1 MVNQAIAADPNQL
14 DYKLKLLEVYH
25 ASGNKM
31 AFATSAK
38 ELRDATGGRGEL
50 WERATAMWQALS
62 PDQPLLSDEPAAA
75 YVDVEESEYIDI
87 GVAGKPRGT
96 GGTVAAANT
105 PTAEP
110 SAMADFDL
118 GIGKWLDAAP
128 AGTGTDGS
136 AGAAASNA
144 EIIDVTSPSV
154 QDTEATEF
162 IDITAPEGGTESV
175 DDTVRVAKLTED
187 FSDEITRPTSPVVVD
202 ITSLGETGPEGTH
215 ELPGERTLSSWLAEP
230 PAKIDASKRSPMDDA
245 LANFD
250 PRIATADGDDGIE
263 FDLSDF
269 PFEKIEEVKPAI
281 SGETNLTLDAEPSA
295 PPEKDA
301 DPLDIMDLSAEFG
314 LSPEDTSDLY
324 KAINKTEAEQSGIE
338 DEADTTGDVDV
349 KLNLAKAYI
358 ELGDAE
364 GARSILEE
372 VVQHG
377 AEEQRQEATQLLQQL
392 G

>member
-1 MVNQAIAADPNQL
+1 M
-14 DYKLKLLEVYH
+14 
-25 ASGNKM
+25 
-31 AFATSAK
+31 
-38 ELRDATGGRGEL
+38 
-50 WERATAMWQALS
+50 
-62 PDQPLLSDEPAAA
+62 
-75 YVDVEESEYIDI
+75 
-87 GVAGKPRGT
+87 
-96 GGTVAAANT
+96 
-105 PTAEP
+105 
-110 SAMADFDL
+110 
-118 GIGKWLDAAP
+118 
-128 AGTGTDGS
+128 
-136 AGAAASNA
+136 
-144 EIIDVTSPSV
+144 
-154 QDTEATEF
+154 
-162 IDITAPEGGTESV
+162 
-175 DDTVRVAKLTED
+175 
-187 FSDEITRPTSPVVVD
+187 TRPMSPVVVD
-202 ITSLGETGPEGTH
+202 ITSPGETGPEATH
-215 ELPGERTLSSWLAEP
+215 ELPGERTLSSWLTEP
-230 PAKIDASKRSPMDDA
+230 PAKIDAPKRSPMDDT

-250 PRIATADGDDGIE
+250 TRIATVDGDDGIE

-269 PFEKIEEVKPAI
+269 PFEKIEEVKPVI
-281 SGETNLTLDAEPSA
+281 SGDANLTLEAEPSA

-324 KAINKTEAEQSGIE
+324 KAINKAEAEQSGIE

>member
-1 MVNQAIAADPNQL
+1 YERFEEAERLVNQAIAADPDQP

-25 ASGNKM
+25 ASGNKA

-38 ELRDATGGRGEL
+38 ELRDATGGQGSL

-62 PDQPLLSDEPAAA
+62 PDQPLLADEPAAA
-75 YVDVEESEYIDI
+75 SVDVEESEFMDI
-87 GVAGKPRGT
+87 GAAEQPRG
-96 GGTVAAANT
+96 GPAGTVAAAIT
-105 PTAEP
+105 TTAEP
-110 SAMADFDL
+110 SVTATFDL
-118 GIGKWLDAAP
+118 GMTRWLDAAP
-128 AGTGTDGS
+128 AGTGVDGS
-136 AGAAASNA
+136 AGAAAS
-144 EIIDVTSPSV
+144 EIIDVTSPSA
-154 QDTEATEF
+154 QDTEGT
-162 IDITAPEGGTESV
+162 DITAPEGGSESV
-175 DDTVRVAKLTED
+175 DDTVRVGKLADD
-187 FSDEITRPTSPVVVD
+187 FSDEMTRPMSPVVVD
-202 ITSLGETGPEGTH
+202 ITSPGETGPEATH
-215 ELPGERTLSSWLAEP
+215 ELPGERTLSSWLTEP
-230 PAKIDASKRSPMDDA
+230 PAKIDAPKRSPVDDT

-250 PRIATADGDDGIE
+250 TRTAAGGGDGGIE

-269 PFEKIEEVKPAI
+269 PFEKIDEIKPVI
-281 SGETNLTLDAEPSA
+281 DAESSA

-324 KAINKTEAEQSGIE
+324 KAINKAEAEQSGIE
-338 DEADTTGDVDV
+338 DEADTTADVDV